1 MAQINKMNGQTHHRD
16 DIKSI
21 EDAGDVIHH
30 TRTAQSVNIPAEVF
44 EKLYLSPK
52 THVKGQL
59 RKTFGNPTPV
69 YVLVPPR
76 SSCVLFPSRIF
87 LPANLRFL

>member
-1 MAQINKMNGQTHHRD
+1 MDQVHKMNGQNHHPG

-21 EDAGDVIHH
+21 EEAGDVIHH

-69 YVLVPPR
+69 CVFAPPPPR
-76 SSCVLFPSRIF
+76 VAPASSSLTA
-87 LPANLRFL
+87 LPTR